1 MSDGPSER
9 IATLG
14 GENGIG
20 AADAAPVVTTRRP
33 GRSLGAA
40 ELATGD
46 RFWRDA
52 KRRRLLAVADL
63 AAAAVA
69 SIVAVSGIAYATW
82 ALLFLPVW
90 VVIAKLIGLYDR
102 DHRSIRHLTLDEIPS
117 IAAWAGLGMAGLGI
131 FMGITDRGVLTVPEA
146 VVAGAVALV
155 CGAIFRA
162 GARMLYRRTTA
173 PELTAVIGDGQ
184 LAWAARRKV
193 ELFSDLHLELAP
205 GPPLH
210 TPGEGGVDETM
221 LRELAGQV
229 DRIVVASDHMDP
241 EWIGV
246 LAELCREAQA
256 KLSVVSPLRGP
267 ASAAPR
273 LSEIADL
280 PVLEYDTWD
289 VSRSAMLIKRVFDVL
304 VAAVAM
310 IVLIPLLPLVA
321 VAIKLDSRGPVFFRQ
336 RRAGLDGA
344 PFMVWKLRTMNAD
357 AEEKLGELVDLDALD
372 EPMFKLRDDPRVTR
386 IGRFL
391 RRFSIDELP
400 QLLNVLRG
408 EMSLVGPRPE
418 VMEVVERYHPE
429 DYVRFAVR
437 PGMTGPMQV
446 FGRGALTFTERMA
459 VELDYI
465 DNLSLSRDLRII
477 GQTIPAIIR
486 GTGAY

>member
-9 IATLG
+9 LAMMRAEQGARAT
-14 GENGIG
+14 EV
-20 AADAAPVVTTRRP
+20 APVALRERRP
-33 GRSLGAA
+33 ISAVD
-40 ELATGD
+40 LATGD

-52 KRRRLLAVADL
+52 RRRRMLAVADIT
-63 AAAAVA
+63 AAAIASVVA
-69 SIVAVSGIAYATW
+69 ISGIAYATW

-90 VVIAKLIGLYDR
+90 VLIAKLVGLYDR

-117 IAAWAGLGMAGLGI
+117 IAAWAGLGVAGLGL
-131 FMGITDRGVLTVPEA
+131 FMGLTERGVLTVPEA
-146 VVAGAVALV
+146 VLAGAVALG
-155 CGAIFRA
+155 CGALFRA
-162 GARMLYRRTTA
+162 AARMLYRRITA

-193 ELFSDLHLELAP
+193 ELFSDLHLELAS
-205 GPPLH
+205 GPPLP
-210 TPGEGGVDETM
+210 TPGDSGVDEET
-221 LRELAGQV
+221 LRDLAAGV
-229 DRIVVASDHMDP
+229 DRIVIASDHMDP
-241 EWIGV
+241 FWIGV
-246 LAELCREAQA
+246 LAELCRESQV

-289 VSRSAMLIKRVFDVL
+289 VSRSAMLIKRAFDVSVSAL
-304 VAAVAM
+304 VLLV
-310 IVLIPLLPLVA
+310 LLPFLPIVA
-321 VAIKLDSRGPVFFRQ
+321 IAIKLDSRGPVFFRQ
-336 RRAGLDGA
+336 TRAGLDGR
-344 PFMVWKLRTMNAD
+344 PFRVWKLRTMNAD
-357 AEEKLGELVDLDALD
+357 AEERLGELVDLDALD
-372 EPMFKLRDDPRVTR
+372 EPMFKLRNDPRVTKF
-386 IGRFL
+386 GGFL

-400 QLLNVLRG
+400 QLWNVLKG

-418 VMEVVERYHPE
+418 VMAVAERYRPE
-429 DYVRFAVR
+429 HKLRLSVR

-446 FGRGALTFTERMA
+446 FGRGALTFSERMA

-465 DNLSLSRDLRII
+465 DNLSLSRDLRIL

>member
-1 MSDGPSER
+1 MSDGPTER
-9 IATLG
+9 LAMLRS
-14 GENGIG
+14 ENGV
-20 AADAAPVVTTRRP
+20 ADAATVGVGARRA
-33 GRSLGAA
+33 GRSSSMPHHAGS
-40 ELATGD
+40 D

-52 KRRRLLAVADL
+52 RRRRLLAVADI
-63 AAAAVA
+63 AAAFVA
-69 SIVAVSGIAYATW
+69 SIAVAGVAYATW
-82 ALLFLPVW
+82 ALLFLPAW
-90 VVIAKLIGLYDR
+90 ILIAKLIGLYDR

-117 IAAWAGLGMAGLGI
+117 IAAWAGLGTAGLGL
-131 FMGITDRGVLTVPEA
+131 FMGLTDRGVLTVPEA
-146 VVAGAVALV
+146 VGATAVALL

-162 GARMLYRRTTA
+162 GARMLHRHTTP
-173 PELTAVIGDGQ
+173 PEVTAVIGDGQ

-193 ELFSDLHLELAP
+193 ELFSDLHIEISDD
-205 GPPLH
+205 PPLA
-210 TPGEGGVDETM
+210 TPGEGGVDEET
-221 LRELAGQV
+221 LRQVADRV

-246 LAELCREAQA
+246 LAEICRESQV

-289 VSRSAMLIKRVFDVL
+289 VSRSAMLIKRVFDVM
-304 VAAVAM
+304 VAGFSMV
-310 IVLIPLLPLVA
+310 VLLPFLPLVA
-321 VAIKLDSRGPVFFRQ
+321 IAIKLDSRGRVFFRQ
-336 RRAGLDGA
+336 RRAGLDGV
-344 PFMVWKLRTMNAD
+344 PFTVWKLRTMNAD
-357 AEEKLGELVDLDALD
+357 AEERLGELVDLDALD
-372 EPMFKLRDDPRVTR
+372 EPMFKLRDDPRVTGV
-386 IGRFL
+386 GRFL

-400 QLLNVLRG
+400 QLWNVLRG
-408 EMSLVGPRPE
+408 DMSLVGPRPE

-446 FGRGALTFTERMA
+446 FGRGALTFNERMA

>member
-1 MSDGPSER
+1 MSDGPAER
-9 IATLG
+9 LVAMR
-14 GENGIG
+14 
-20 AADAAPVVTTRRP
+20 AAAQSDAPELAHLDLRERRP
-33 GRSLGAA
+33 LTSA
-40 ELATGD
+40 ELSTGD

-52 KRRRLLAVADL
+52 RRRRMLAVADVM
-63 AAAAVA
+63 AAAAA
-69 SIVAVSGIAYATW
+69 SVVAVAGVAYATW

-90 VVIAKLIGLYDR
+90 ILIAKLIGLYDR
-102 DHRSIRHLTLDEIPS
+102 DHRSIRHLTLDELPS
-117 IAAWAGLGMAGLGI
+117 IAAWAGLGVAGLGL
-131 FMGITDRGVLTVPEA
+131 FMGLTDRGVLTVPEA
-146 VVAGAVALV
+146 ALAGVVALV
-155 CGAIFRA
+155 LGALLRS
-162 GARMLYRRTTA
+162 GARVLYRRITP

-184 LAWAARRKV
+184 LAWAVRRKV
-193 ELFSDLHLELAP
+193 ELFRDLHLEIVP
-205 GPPLH
+205 GPALA
-210 TPGEGGVDETM
+210 TPGDGDVDEEA
-221 LRELAGQV
+221 LRELAARV

-241 EWIGV
+241 FWIGI

-289 VSRSAMLIKRVFDVL
+289 VSRSAMLIKRVFDFVL
-304 VAAVAM
+304 AGFFCILLLPFV
-310 IVLIPLLPLVA
+310 PLLA
-321 VAIKLDSRGPVFFRQ
+321 IAIKLDSRGPVFFRQ
-336 RRAGLDGA
+336 RRAGLNGE
-344 PFMVWKLRTMNAD
+344 PFSVWKLRTMNED

-386 IGRFL
+386 VGRVL

-400 QLLNVLRG
+400 QLINVLRG

-418 VMEVVERYHPE
+418 VMEVVDRYRPE
-429 DYVRFAVR
+429 HRVRFAVR

-446 FGRGALTFTERMA
+446 FGRGALSFSERMA

-477 GQTIPAIIR
+477 GQTIPALLR